1 MTTLFRDVFHY
12 FFRKKTIV
20 FLGRAGLHCYYK
32 GEKYFVDSEILVS
45 PLYDIVV
52 YSDRIYLI
60 SRGNKLTVD
69 ETTKS
74 NVLTFLKMELEKR
87 HIKFEF
93 S

>member
-1 MTTLFRDVFHY
+1 MTTLFRDVFDY
-12 FFRKKTIV
+12 IFRKKTIV
-20 FLGRAGLHCYYK
+20 FLGRAGLHCYYN

-52 YSDRIYLI
+52 YSDRIHLI
-60 SRGNKLTVD
+60 SMGKKLTVD

-87 HIKFEF
+87 HIKFEV

>member
-1 MTTLFRDVFHY
+1 MTTLFKDLFDYILR
-12 FFRKKTIV
+12 RRTIV

-52 YSDRIYLI
+52 YSDRIHLI
-60 SRGNKLTVD
+60 SSGKKLTFD
-69 ETTKS
+69 ETIKA
-74 NVLTFLKMELEKR
+74 NVLAFLKMELEKR
-87 HIKFEF
+87 HIKFEV

>member
-1 MTTLFRDVFHY
+1 MTTLFRDVFDY
-12 FFRKKTIV
+12 IFRKKTIV
-20 FLGRAGLHCYYK
+20 FLGRAGLHCYYN
-32 GEKYFVDSEILVS
+32 GQKYFVDSEMLVS

-74 NVLTFLKMELEKR
+74 NVLTFLKTELEKR
-87 HIKFEF
+87 HVKFEF